1 MIFNYRQEID
11 YILVPTQS
19 TDENCSISCI
29 AFSSDCS
36 YLAAGLQDGSIRLWN
51 LKKQLRNHIPNLPF
65 YTIYPISLKS
75 RFAQNVQGHV
85 INTKIT
91 YISFVG
97 ESNCQL
103 ITADDCGLVFF
114 HNGIKNS

>member
-1 MIFNYRQEID
+1 MEFE
-11 YILVPTQS
+11 
-19 TDENCSISCI
+19 
-29 AFSSDCS
+29 
-36 YLAAGLQDGSIRLWN
+36 
-51 LKKQLRNHIPNLPF
+51 KQLRNHIPNLPF

-103 ITADDCGLVFF
+103 ITADDCGLVFSITVSKIHEF
-114 HNGIKNS
+114 DLCHY